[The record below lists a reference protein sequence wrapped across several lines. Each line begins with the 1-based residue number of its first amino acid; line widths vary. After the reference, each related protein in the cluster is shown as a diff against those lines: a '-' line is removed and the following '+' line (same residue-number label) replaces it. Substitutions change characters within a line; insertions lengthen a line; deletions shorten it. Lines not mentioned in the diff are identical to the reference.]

1 MNMLTLTKGPKLPGT
16 QSCNKIHDNKDAEV
30 SYLKITFPPFPC
42 TLFLLIFS
50 IFRASLVPV
59 FAFGENDLFN
69 QVSNPRGSRLRDIQ
83 LKIQKKVAFA
93 PVLFHG
99 RGIFQYTFG
108 LLPHRKPVN
117 VVGKSKI
124 NETNVRK
131 EAKSHYVLEL
141 NRKNI

>member
-1 MNMLTLTKGPKLPGT
+1 MYNILP
-16 QSCNKIHDNKDAEV
+16 
-30 SYLKITFPPFPC
+30 
-42 TLFLLIFS
+42 LLIFS
-50 IFRASLVPV
+50 ILRASLVPV

-83 LKIQKKVAFA
+83 MKIQKKVAFA

-117 VVGKSKI
+117 VVVGAPIPVTKVENPTPEQLDDLHATYIEKLKQLFEG
-124 NETNVRK
+124 NK
-131 EAKSHYVLEL
+131 AKYDVPESSEL
-141 NRKNI
+141 IIY

>member
-1 MNMLTLTKGPKLPGT
+1 M
-16 QSCNKIHDNKDAEV
+16 
-30 SYLKITFPPFPC
+30 
-42 TLFLLIFS
+42 
-50 IFRASLVPV
+50 

-117 VVGKSKI
+117 VVGKLIFFITERCQGRIQDFS
-124 NETNVRK
+124 
-131 EAKSHYVLEL
+131 
-141 NRKNI
+141 

>member
-1 MNMLTLTKGPKLPGT
+1 MHFDHFMYNIL
-16 QSCNKIHDNKDAEV
+16 S
-30 SYLKITFPPFPC
+30 
-42 TLFLLIFS
+42 LLIFS
-50 IFRASLVPV
+50 ILRASLVPV

-83 LKIQKKVAFA
+83 MKIQKKVAFA

-117 VVGKSKI
+117 VVGK
-124 NETNVRK
+124 
-131 EAKSHYVLEL
+131 L
-141 NRKNI
+141 KNT